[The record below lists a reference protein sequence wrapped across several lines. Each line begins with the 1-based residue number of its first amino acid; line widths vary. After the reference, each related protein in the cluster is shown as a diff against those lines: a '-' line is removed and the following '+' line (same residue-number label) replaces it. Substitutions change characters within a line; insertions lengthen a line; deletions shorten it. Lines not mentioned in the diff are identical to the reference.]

1 LDHLDFTAQRL
12 GYPDDASRD
21 PDVLNNFI
29 EKELYKRLD
38 YANYN
43 IQSKKFS
50 QYIDQ
55 SQSEDD
61 INNEST
67 QEESSQ
73 EESDQEIS
81 EIESRETNCFNIK
94 KKMG

>member
-1 LDHLDFTAQRL
+1 MCGKAGHTKTNCPKFKKAKKI
-12 GYPDDASRD
+12 
-21 PDVLNNFI
+21 NNI
-29 EKELYKRLD
+29 
-38 YANYN
+38 
-43 IQSKKFS
+43 SSS

-61 INNEST
+61 IDYINNEST

-81 EIESRETNCFNIK
+81 EIESRETNCFYI
-94 KKMG
+94 KKMGFLSLL

>member
-1 LDHLDFTAQRL
+1 MCGKAGHTKTNCSKFKKAKKI
-12 GYPDDASRD
+12 
-21 PDVLNNFI
+21 NNI
-29 EKELYKRLD
+29 
-38 YANYN
+38 
-43 IQSKKFS
+43 SSS

-61 INNEST
+61 IDYINNEST

-94 KKMG
+94 KKMGFLSLL